1 MNLEGF
7 VMGLLKQVP
16 ALAVLA
22 YIVFIFLKH
31 LAHRDEVMR
40 KIGDGCH
47 DVQKESHLV
56 MREISTAFGE
66 NTTAMREVTH
76 TLREMNGLKEE
87 G

>member
-47 DVQKESHLV
+47 EVQKESHTV
-56 MREISTAFGE
+56 MREVSSAMGE
-66 NTTAMREVTH
+66 NTTAMREVTSALR
-76 TLREMNGLKEE
+76 TLNG
-87 G
+87 GDT